1 MTILVVTAGGQ
12 QQKCIN
18 INMRHTNQEPK
29 SGRNLYHHGSLP
41 GARRQICDLGHFSVP
56 LLKGT
61 SSILATFRISR
72 HICYHRRMNRR
83 SCHDSIE
90 FIIDIYIYI
99 WEAYIA
105 TSKIPHQSTALN
117 VLVKWANSWKIFE
130 ASFPATNFCH
140 VSRQGS
146 ASCWNLLGRL
156 HSGS

>member
-1 MTILVVTAGGQ
+1 MMTCVLKFGPQGRGRMNWILPLHATLNFFGFSTARRQFLCHLAGRRSTGG
-12 QQKCIN
+12 
-18 INMRHTNQEPK
+18 RFGGAAR

-99 WEAYIA
+99 
-105 TSKIPHQSTALN
+105 
-117 VLVKWANSWKIFE
+117 FE
-130 ASFPATNFCH
+130 KH
-140 VSRQGS
+140 I
-146 ASCWNLLGRL
+146 
-156 HSGS
+156 